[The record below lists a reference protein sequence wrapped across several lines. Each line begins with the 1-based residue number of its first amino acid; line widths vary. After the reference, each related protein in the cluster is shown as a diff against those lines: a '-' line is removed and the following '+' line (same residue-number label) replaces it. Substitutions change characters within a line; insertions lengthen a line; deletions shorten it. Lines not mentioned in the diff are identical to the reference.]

1 MKATI
6 ICSLLMQLKINPNKT
21 FSYLCNVTIARTE
34 RINKQMRLFF
44 LLLFA
49 VQTYNI
55 YALLQYWFQIPRFSF
70 EMLDISKWRYTR
82 YFKDMWQSHSKRYV
96 IISANLS
103 VLVTWKMIYT
113 LLNSERQYKSCGQI
127 KMIHEKGADKIFQI
141 TLGHF
146 NWFQHLLP
154 FFWNH

>member
-6 ICSLLMQLKINPNKT
+6 ICSLLMQPKINPNKT
-21 FSYLCNVTIARTE
+21 FSYVCNVTIARHCVCT
-34 RINKQMRLFF
+34 
-44 LLLFA
+44 FA

-55 YALLQYWFQIPRFSF
+55 YALLQYWFQTPRFSF

-127 KMIHEKGADKIFQI
+127 KMINEKGAVKIFQI